1 MRDWSS
7 LLRPTTAVA
16 APVAKSEGIGTERS
30 GGADAAP
37 PPIRSPAGGP
47 ESGRGLDGDPP
58 PRVKELE
65 IGTKPDDSKPPARC
79 WGKGEDD
86 DSAET
91 RTRTA
96 AEEDKAEAR

>member
-7 LLRPTTAVA
+7 LPRPTAAIA
-16 APVAKSEGIGTERS
+16 APVTTSEGIGTERS

-37 PPIRSPAGGP
+37 PPKRSPAGGP
-47 ESGRGLDGDPP
+47 EIERGLDGDPP
-58 PRVKELE
+58 PCVKEFE
-65 IGTKPDDSKPPARC
+65 IGTKPDDNNPPARC

-86 DSAET
+86 DSAEE
-91 RTRTA
+91 RTRIA